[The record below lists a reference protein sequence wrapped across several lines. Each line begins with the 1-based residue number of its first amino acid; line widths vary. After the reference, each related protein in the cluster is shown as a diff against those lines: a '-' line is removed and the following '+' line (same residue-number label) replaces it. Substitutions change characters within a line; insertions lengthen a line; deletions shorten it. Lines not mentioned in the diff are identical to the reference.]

1 MTTLRKATAKEG
13 YVFKLKGTDQI
24 LGSVL
29 YLGKEDSI
37 DRYEQVLEVAEEEQ
51 ETEEKDK

>member
-1 MTTLRKATAKEG
+1 MAILRKYTAKQG

-24 LGSVL
+24 LGTVM

-37 DRYEQVLEVAEEEQ
+37 DRYEQVLEVAEEQ